1 MRFIFGIAAIALA
14 VACTPAA
21 TTETAA
27 VSGCQAAATETWT
40 PADGADPLT
49 IEANSSGPDCA
60 HAIATL
66 TVRDASN
73 DVMFADVFVTEQ
85 VMLLAGV
92 ADAAAM
98 QTALAEW
105 IDSDRPA
112 FATTSALPDWPQGAE
127 SPDAGEFPFH
137 VDEGLAQADYL
148 ALRSRGVPTLCY
160 VQGMESLNCLALENE
175 QLTPIGVQQF
185 PG

>member
-1 MRFIFGIAAIALA
+1 MRFILGIAAIALA
-14 VACTPAA
+14 AACTPAA
-21 TTETAA
+21 TTQTAA
-27 VSGCQAAATETWT
+27 TSGCQAAATETWT

-73 DVMFADVFVTEQ
+73 DVMFTDVFVTEQ

-92 ADAAAM
+92 PDAAAM

-105 IDSDRPA
+105 IDSDRQT
-112 FATTSALPDWPQGAE
+112 FATSAALPDWPQGAE
-127 SPDAGEFPFH
+127 SPDAGEFPLH
-137 VDEGLAQADYL
+137 VDDTLNRANYL

-160 VQGMESLNCLALENE
+160 VQGMESLNCLALENDL
-175 QLTPIGVQQF
+175 LTPIGIQQF